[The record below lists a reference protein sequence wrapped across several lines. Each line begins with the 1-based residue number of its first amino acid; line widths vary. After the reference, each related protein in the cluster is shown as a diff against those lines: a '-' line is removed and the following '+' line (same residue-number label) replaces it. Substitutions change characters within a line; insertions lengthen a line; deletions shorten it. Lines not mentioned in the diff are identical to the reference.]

1 MKTGSGA
8 DQCPA
13 LHVDARSNLSRNSCS
28 LGGREKPSQSR
39 RTLRVTMTFIEPSLR
54 VAGERASSRN
64 RRADGVLSSFCLRQR
79 SGDRLLTPNRWCEP
93 PREER
98 MRRKRLLRDPL
109 VERFEDSLSRR
120 PRWPLLDAL
129 ALPPEIV
136 DGTFGRDP
144 LHDPRVARSRSSRNV
159 WCQMRWQASSSPRF
173 RICHASTAER
183 PRAPRRMSRSAR
195 SFRRSWDRSCRC
207 NLCLCPYAL
216 DFVSTVREGDS
227 VAATPERHCG
237 FVRHRR

>member
-1 MKTGSGA
+1 MLSWRPAHAARRSDFEPIGIRSSSAPTRRRKARICCRVTLSRGSTKPAMSSRSLGQSWLACASVQECHMKTGSGA

-144 LHDPRVARSRSSRNV
+144 LHDPR
-159 WCQMRWQASSSPRF
+159 
-173 RICHASTAER
+173 
-183 PRAPRRMSRSAR
+183 
-195 SFRRSWDRSCRC
+195 
-207 NLCLCPYAL
+207 
-216 DFVSTVREGDS
+216 
-227 VAATPERHCG
+227 
-237 FVRHRR
+237 

>member
-13 LHVDARSNLSRNSCS
+13 LHLDARSDLSRNSCS

-39 RTLRVTMTFIEPSLR
+39 RALRVTMTFIEPSLR

-64 RRADGVLSSFCLRQR
+64 RHADAVLPSFCLRQR
-79 SGDRLLTPNRWCEP
+79 SGSLLAPTRWCQP

-144 LHDPRVARSRSSRNV
+144 LHDPRVARSPSSRNV
-159 WCQMRWQASSSPRF
+159 LCQIRWWASSSPCFGYVKRAPQNG
-173 RICHASTAER
+173 RARRDACR
-183 PRAPRRMSRSAR
+183 GPRAPFAGRGTALAGAQSLAVPLTRSI
-195 SFRRSWDRSCRC
+195 S
-207 NLCLCPYAL
+207 
-216 DFVSTVREGDS
+216 
-227 VAATPERHCG
+227 
-237 FVRHRR
+237 